1 MSEEIAACPPGLK
14 LTVMPERICWISV
27 AESSGKAAA
36 NAAGSSEDVTEDRT
50 SLSDKLSC
58 DGSKAGNCTSERS
71 SEDISSPDKLIDEKF
86 SACELKLNAEDSTLG
101 STEMREPIESPS
113 EV

>member
-1 MSEEIAACPPGLK
+1 MSA
-14 LTVMPERICWISV
+14 

-36 NAAGSSEDVTEDRT
+36 SAAGSSEDVTEDRT

-71 SEDISSPDKLIDEKF
+71 SEDISKPDRLIDEKF
-86 SACELKLNAEDSTLG
+86 SACELKLNAEDSTLE
-101 STEMREPIESPS
+101 STEMRELIESPS